1 MEIVP
6 TTRSLSHC
14 HVQFTNR
21 YHVFL
26 SLRRKETSFPQFDVL
41 GVSTAL
47 LLVATFGVIV
57 RRDFLDWLHAYR
69 YQAIALS
76 LVTSIIAY
84 YTGIWEIYIAAALTL
99 IIKGFFIPWVL
110 TYTTR
115 RLKLEIKTETNP
127 YVSLRMSVLISAG
140 LVALSYFLVE
150 RMQISA
156 GAAVVAYLPVSI
168 SLFLIG
174 LFVMVS
180 RRVALN
186 QVLGLLISENGLF
199 LFTTA
204 LTPGTS
210 HNRDG
215 DIRRHFGR
223 GYHLCNAVDQNESNL

>member
-1 MEIVP
+1 M
-6 TTRSLSHC
+6 
-14 HVQFTNR
+14 
-21 YHVFL
+21 
-26 SLRRKETSFPQFDVL
+26 
-41 GVSTAL
+41 
-47 LLVATFGVIV
+47 ATFGVIV

-199 LFTTA
+199 LFTTV

-210 HNRDG
+210 LIIEMG
-215 DIRRHFGR
+215 IFVDILVGVIISAMLLIRMSLTFDT
-223 GYHLCNAVDQNESNL
+223 LDVEKLENLRED